1 MKKRGGS
8 SSIPASVSIV
18 TKTTIIGT
26 IISIISGIGSFFFSM
41 AILAQAI
48 FVVCMCIIIY
58 MMIHY
63 TLVAINFV
71 IKLIRTILPFLKK
84 KLKLI
89 PEWPHT
95 IILEM
100 FGINLD
106 EMNEEDDKSDLTKKS
121 EETYC
126 PIK

>member
-8 SSIPASVSIV
+8 TTIPTSVSIV
-18 TKTTIIGT
+18 TKTSIIGT
-26 IISIISGIGSFFFSM
+26 IIAIISGIGSFFFSM

-63 TLVAINFV
+63 TLVAINFI
-71 IKLIRTILPFLKK
+71 IKILRTIMPYLKK

-89 PEWPHT
+89 PVWPHT

-106 EMNEEDDKSDLTKKS
+106 ELDEEEDILNLTKKS